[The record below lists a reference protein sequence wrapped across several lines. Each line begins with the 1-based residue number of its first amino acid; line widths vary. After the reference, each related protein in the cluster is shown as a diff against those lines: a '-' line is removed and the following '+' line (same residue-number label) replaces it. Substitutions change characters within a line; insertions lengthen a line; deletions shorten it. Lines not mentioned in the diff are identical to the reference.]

1 MSKEIRNFRQSFKYM
16 AKLLFRSYD
25 PNQIVLFPQR
35 IDEDIPGDSP
45 VRIVSK
51 VVDNLNLTAFHKLYH
66 GVGRCAY
73 HPRMMLKVIIYA
85 YMNNIYSCRKIA
97 EALQRDIHFIW
108 LAGREKPDYITI
120 NRFRNRVKDE
130 ISNIFTQ
137 LVLLLAAKGLVSLD
151 VEYVDGTKIESKAN
165 KYTFVWRKSV
175 EKNRANLMEKIK
187 NLLSQIDEV
196 AAQDKVKS
204 EEKVEFTPAE
214 LTSLTEELNTALS
227 QLPNTKDNEE
237 KKKRK
242 EKQKQLKE
250 LKEHTNKLEEYNT
263 KLDILGERNSYS
275 KTDPDATF
283 MHMKE
288 DSMQS
293 SVTKPGYNLQIA
305 AYNQFITN
313 FALFPNPTDTLTYI
327 PFMKLFKER
336 YGYYPSIEVADA
348 GYGSQENYQFIEENK
363 ATAYVKY
370 NHFYSEQRANYV
382 PDPFRPQAFIYDEK
396 GNYCTCPNG
405 QRMEYIGRKEKKTGS
420 GYTTYKSCFQSVSC
434 EGCPLREQCIKGEG
448 KGNKII
454 ERNFQLEKYREK
466 AYKLLTSEIGL
477 KQQIRRNIEPEAIFG
492 QMKYNMG
499 YKRFRH
505 VSKDKVNMDFAFF
518 AIAFDLKKLIA
529 KILKGG
535 LERLFSYFS
544 ALKTFL
550 NASANASVAFLAYF
564 VHKSKKYCTLQ
575 IGVCGYFLGKR
586 CAKNVFLGHF
596 DTPPPHYCVSIGAG
610 RAGLPTC
617 LIIEC
622 RKH

>member
-1 MSKEIRNFRQSFKYM
+1 MSKEICNFGQSLKDM
-16 AKLLFRSYD
+16 AKLHFRSYD

-35 IDEDIPGDSP
+35 IDENIPEDSP

-51 VVDNLNLTAFHKLYH
+51 VVDKLDLTAFHKLYH

-137 LVLLLAAKGLVSLD
+137 LVLLLAAKGFVSLD

-175 EKNRANLMEKIK
+175 EKNRANLMEKIRD
-187 NLLSQIDEV
+187 LLSQIDDV

-204 EEKVEFTPAE
+204 EEKVEFTPDE

-227 QLPNTKDNEE
+227 QLPKTKDKEE
-237 KKKRK
+237 KKKRR

-250 LKEHTNKLEEYNT
+250 LKNHTNKLEEYNT
-263 KLDILGERNSYS
+263 KLDILGDRNSYS

-288 DSMQS
+288 DSMNS

-305 AYNQFITN
+305 THNQFITN
-313 FALFPNPTDTLTYI
+313 FGLFPNPTDTLTYI
-327 PFMKLFKER
+327 PFMKSFKER
-336 YGYYPSIEVADA
+336 YGHYPSIEVADA

-370 NHFYSEQRANYV
+370 NRFYSEQRANYQ
-382 PDPFRPQAFIYDEK
+382 PDPFRPQAFTYDKE
-396 GNYCTCPNG
+396 GNFCTCPNG
-405 QRMEYIGRKEKKTGS
+405 HRMEYIGSKEVKTKN
-420 GYTTYKSCFQSVSC
+420 GYITHKACFQSVSC
-434 EGCPLREQCIKGEG
+434 EGCPLRKQCIKGEE

-454 ERNFQLEKYREK
+454 ERNFQLEKYREQ
-466 AYKLLTSEIGL
+466 AFDLLTSEIGK
-477 KQQIRRNIEPEAIFG
+477 KQQIRRNIEPEAVFG
-492 QMKYNMG
+492 QTKYNMG

-505 VSKDKVNMDFAFF
+505 VGKDKVNMDFAFF

-544 ALKTFL
+544 Y
-550 NASANASVAFLAYF
+550 V
-564 VHKSKKYCTLQ
+564 
-575 IGVCGYFLGKR
+575 
-586 CAKNVFLGHF
+586 KNVLKRFCKCFCCFFSVFHTKKQKNAAHFKLECAAVFWGEGNARNVLLGHF
-596 DTPPPHYCVSIGAG
+596 DTPPKVFTQGSVRRNI
-610 RAGLPTC
+610 LSKQLET
-617 LIIEC
+617 
-622 RKH
+622 